1 MYKTAVIGDRESVMG
16 FMAAGLTVIEADDAQ
31 EAAKELRRLCRSE
44 EYAVIFI
51 TEKLAAQI
59 TQDTDRYRSKP
70 IPAIIPIPG
79 KEGSLGFGLE
89 NIKKSVERA
98 VGADILK

>member
-1 MYKTAVIGDRESVMG
+1 MYKTAVIGQRESVMG
-16 FMAAGLTVIEADDAQ
+16 FMAAGFTVVEADDAVT
-31 EAAKELRRLCRSE
+31 AARELRRLAQSE

-51 TEKLAAQI
+51 TEDLAMQI
-59 TQDTDRYRSKP
+59 TQETDRYRAKP
-70 IPAIIPIPG
+70 IPAVIAIPG
-79 KEGSLGFGLE
+79 KNGSCGFGLE

>member
-1 MYKTAVIGDRESVMG
+1 MYKTAVIGDRASVMG
-16 FMAAGLTVIEADDAQ
+16 FMAAGFTVVEAYDAPH
-31 EAAKELRRLCRSE
+31 AAKALRHLAATD

-51 TEKLAAQI
+51 TEDLAAQI
-59 TQDTDRYRSKP
+59 TQETDRYRALP
-70 IPAIIPIPG
+70 IPAVIPIPG
-79 KEGSLGFGLE
+79 KAGPSGFGLE

>member
-1 MYKTAVIGDRESVMG
+1 MYKTAVIGDRASAMG
-16 FMAAGLTVIEADDAQ
+16 FMAAGFTVVEADDAQ
-31 EAAKELRRLCRSE
+31 EAAKALRRLAGSE

-51 TEKLAAQI
+51 TEILASQI
-59 TQDTDRYRSKP
+59 TQETDRYRAKP

-79 KEGSLGFGLE
+79 KEGSSGFGLE

>member
-1 MYKTAVIGDRESVMG
+1 MYKTAVIGDRASVMG
-16 FMAAGLTVIEADDAQ
+16 FMAAGFTVVEANDAQ
-31 EAAKELRRLCRSE
+31 EAAKALRRLAGSD

-51 TEKLAAQI
+51 TEDLAAQI
-59 TQDTDRYRSKP
+59 TQETDRYRSMP
-70 IPAIIPIPG
+70 IPAVIAIPG
-79 KEGSLGFGLE
+79 KTGSSGFGLE